1 MYKHL
6 SQDENLS
13 KCEESWDVL
22 ARRHLLEENKIMEK
36 CKETGQVAGNTF
48 IITFDLKKKTLLYR
62 FFV

>member
-6 SQDENLS
+6 SQDESLS

-48 IITFDLKKKTLLYR
+48 LITLDLNKTLLNRY
-62 FFV
+62 FV